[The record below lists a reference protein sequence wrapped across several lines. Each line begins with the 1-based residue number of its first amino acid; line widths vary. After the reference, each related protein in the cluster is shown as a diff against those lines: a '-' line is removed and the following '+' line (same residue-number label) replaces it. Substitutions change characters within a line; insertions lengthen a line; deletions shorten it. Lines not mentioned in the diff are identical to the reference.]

1 MANTRLI
8 QRAFDEK
15 HYRRIEKVLGNIHS
29 AYLSAIKEAV
39 TLAGGVNFDPS
50 KPFSFKDYPAT
61 KRRVDNMIN
70 ELARTVDFEVK
81 KGMKDAWLF
90 SALKNDKTI
99 ETALDISKFTKSQQ
113 ARYFGRNL
121 EALDAF
127 TRRREG
133 GLNLSDKIW
142 NLTGKFK
149 TELEMGIDSSLLRGE
164 SAAVMSR
171 NIRGYL
177 KNPDNLFRRV
187 RNDRGALHLSKRAK
201 ELKPGKGVYRS
212 SYKNAMRVTRT
223 EINMSYR
230 EADFERWKQLD
241 FVVGI
246 EVRLTNNPGHV
257 VDICDDLKG
266 KYPKEFKFRGWH
278 PQCMCHAL
286 AILATPAEREAMT
299 DKILE
304 GESPSDIDSENAVKD
319 VPSGMKDWIKNN
331 AGRETDSQPY
341 WIKDNFEGGS
351 LSGGLKPSITAR
363 AVVPESQAVLKLKE
377 DIAYYKQ
384 QQIEHPDWKHLND
397 SVTNLEKQ
405 LEDQIYRDKYLAE
418 TGLKKS
424 NLITDT
430 DVQYLKDMGI
440 KISGS
445 DAEFIREYNNVMSG
459 FDIEEYTRDINL
471 AIKKHG
477 MQIADT
483 EIFVGNKL
491 INITVIA
498 TPIDPAITGVFRNT
512 NITIERTFSLEG
524 TKRQVSHSTFTV
536 PPRIQGKG
544 ISKEVLQ
551 ACYKQY
557 KNAGIEQI
565 FVGAN
570 MEVGG
575 YTWGKYGFAVEK
587 EMLKS
592 LLKQPTLKRALA
604 QNPELKSLIDEVVNL
619 FYKKNPEEAMFPM
632 NLIADLEGMKTALL
646 NTSWKGELKLYIPDF
661 RRRFEDYLFGRTR
674 SRV

>member
-8 QRAFDEK
+8 QQAFDEK

-70 ELARTVDFEVK
+70 ELAGTVNFEVK

-127 TRRREG
+127 TRRKEG

-230 EADFERWKQLD
+230 EADYERWKQLD
-241 FVVGI
+241 FIVGI
-246 EVRLTNNPGHV
+246 EIRLTNSPKHV

-304 GESPSDIDSENAVKD
+304 GESPSDIVSDNAVKD
-319 VPSGMKDWIKNN
+319 VTAGMKDWIKNN
-331 AGRETDSQPY
+331 AGRETNSQPY
-341 WIKDNFEGGS
+341 WIKDNFEGGT
-351 LSGGLKPSITAR
+351 LSGGLKPSITKRVPGRSISNNVSTNETEPINIGKINTMTFKSKEEADEYLLQSIDAIDTSKMSLEQKGEVYPILKAR
-363 AVVPESQAVLKLKE
+363 
-377 DIAYYKQ
+377 
-384 QQIEHPDWKHLND
+384 
-397 SVTNLEKQ
+397 LEN
-405 LEDQIYRDKYLAE
+405 YNH
-418 TGLKKS
+418 GLKKITTLS
-424 NLITDT
+424 NKESAFAESVYGEELRLGKMFFDKEKFNKKWLKGTKDKWFHEMTSSTPTESMITHELGHVLTQVDQIKNTELWKDLTALEAKYSSSLESFAAKEIKALDDWELMRPLKKDGSGKFLWSGSEYDVWRKEFIKRDRAILPKQRQFPDLVSVYSGSSESEFIAEAFSLSFEVGCTNKYALEVRRLIDAK
-430 DVQYLKDMGI
+430 YLK
-440 KISGS
+440 K
-445 DAEFIREYNNVMSG
+445 
-459 FDIEEYTRDINL
+459 
-471 AIKKHG
+471 
-477 MQIADT
+477 
-483 EIFVGNKL
+483 
-491 INITVIA
+491 
-498 TPIDPAITGVFRNT
+498 
-512 NITIERTFSLEG
+512 
-524 TKRQVSHSTFTV
+524 
-536 PPRIQGKG
+536 
-544 ISKEVLQ
+544 
-551 ACYKQY
+551 
-557 KNAGIEQI
+557 
-565 FVGAN
+565 
-570 MEVGG
+570 
-575 YTWGKYGFAVEK
+575 
-587 EMLKS
+587 
-592 LLKQPTLKRALA
+592 
-604 QNPELKSLIDEVVNL
+604 
-619 FYKKNPEEAMFPM
+619 
-632 NLIADLEGMKTALL
+632 
-646 NTSWKGELKLYIPDF
+646 
-661 RRRFEDYLFGRTR
+661 
-674 SRV
+674 

>member
-8 QRAFDEK
+8 QQAFDEK

-70 ELARTVDFEVK
+70 ELAGTVNFEVK

-127 TRRREG
+127 TRRKEG

-304 GESPSDIDSENAVKD
+304 GESPSDIVSDNAVKD
-319 VPSGMKDWIKNN
+319 VTAGMKDWIKNN
-331 AGRETDSQPY
+331 AGRETNSQPY

-351 LSGGLKPSITAR
+351 LSGGLKPSITSK
-363 AVVPESQAVLKLKE
+363 AVVPESQAVLNLR
-377 DIAYYKQ
+377 DDLNYYKQ
-384 QQIEHPDWKHLND
+384 KLLENPDRDYLKESILETENELREQIAL
-397 SVTNLEKQ
+397 
-405 LEDQIYRDKYLAE
+405 DKYRSE
-418 TGLKKS
+418 TGAKKLVTYS
-424 NLITDT
+424 DT
-430 DVQYLKDMGI
+430 ELDYLKDSLGI
-440 KISGS
+440 ECNVSGS
-445 DAEFIREYNNVMSG
+445 KFAMEYNRVMSG
-459 FDIEEYTRDINL
+459 FDIEEYIRDINKSISAHEL
-471 AIKKHG
+471 KVSSV
-477 MQIADT
+477 
-483 EIFVGNKL
+483 E
-491 INITVIA
+491 ITVESRSIKVSVIA
-498 TPIDPAITGVFRNT
+498 SPIDPSIGVSSSTKMELDRKFT
-512 NITIERTFSLEG
+512 LESG
-524 TKRQVSHSTFTV
+524 EIRKVSHSLFAL
-536 PPRIQGKG
+536 PEPIQGKG
-544 ISKEVLQ
+544 LSKEIM
-551 ACYKQY
+551 ADCYKQY
-557 KNAGIEQI
+557 RNAGIEEI
-565 FVGAN
+565 NVHAN
-570 MEVGG
+570 INVGG
-575 YTWGKYGFAVEK
+575 YTWGRYGFSITDKAELMEVFGTESFRRRVAK
-587 EMLKS
+587 I
-592 LLKQPTLKRALA
+592 
-604 QNPELKSLIDEVVNL
+604 NPAINNQIDEIINN
-619 FYKKNPEEAMFPM
+619 FYLTRPNSTPFPM
-632 NLIADLEGMKTALL
+632 NLISDIEGIKPAMLW
-646 NTSWKGELKLYIPDF
+646 SDWKGHLKLYNIAS
-661 RRRFEDYLFGRTR
+661 RKRFEDYLFGR
-674 SRV
+674 